1 MINSRM
7 RAINDQ
13 RPRSSLK
20 IGQSSQTDRSDT
32 SRDERSNK
40 RIKKSGPESP
50 RASRYFTSS
59 RLQPLEAIE
68 NDSEPSAKTPWHHNL
83 TREDSYVE
91 TIGGS
96 SVISSSNLTTAAG
109 SRVQEYRSVQCRSTV
124 KRSRRRR
131 RGPRRT
137 TLSPGES
144 DDDTVA
150 VAHRNIPPQQSPTLT
165 SPDCLSMNISD
176 APPHANISSD
186 LPLQSKRP
194 AANYVQSTPK
204 RYRLHNDS
212 EDELAKPG
220 TSTGGEATT
229 RPTSVTKLL
238 ARSPHSR
245 TRRGDIQPT
254 NFGSAMGRRNSIHSG
269 PKVDGVLLVAAACG
283 RSTWSAGKTDEPITL
298 HLDSGLARPS
308 HQDGQTSSWLEV
320 SKKSIHSAKHSNS
333 KSPIISIHRSNTNT
347 AIGGKLVLKFSDI
360 ANASIFIAWLHGVEH
375 LKEVSPSDLES
386 IFSIAMGEAKSFAS
400 KSKNSPVP
408 ISPVPFT
415 ANTPRPPQ
423 SSHRDPF
430 KGEPISPRRPKLKD
444 RMQGGLPILQEEV
457 KEEVKMKTEDVED
470 PFLESSRK
478 RKPETRQTRKSS
490 SEPLPLSWT
499 AQNPGWDKDWH
510 RSLVYP
516 STGKNRATVDKEDI
530 IRLDEGEFL
539 NDNLISFYL
548 RYLQVQLEKE
558 RPEILEKVYIFNT
571 FFFEKLR
578 SNRAKIN
585 YEGVKAWTA
594 RVDLLSYDYI
604 VVPVNENA
612 HWYLAIIYNAPRL
625 LPKEVK
631 AEVKAEASKKD
642 ESSSLQDAIIVED
655 NDPAVDVAENVSVKK
670 ASPVV
675 SLDHEVPRSTRSQ
688 AATGNGVVLLDDE
701 TVKNPEAPTKTN
713 KRKSTGGNQK
723 YSTEEPRIITLDSLG
738 AAHAATCKCLRDY
751 LVEEAKDKKAIDI
764 TDRPGGM
771 TARGIP
777 EQDNYCDCGVY
788 VLGYMENFLKDPDE
802 AVRRLLQKEA
812 SQWDIKPQQIRAKVR
827 DLLFD
832 FQKEQHLRLEKEK
845 DLKRKRRATKGPV
858 SSPQVAPS
866 SPQVPPRAPETPQA
880 NHGPK
885 STLANDTIPAESD
898 EPPQTDTTSA
908 YFAVASPEEPVYPQT
923 PTRNE
928 DPSFV
933 QPLREGSSNDSK
945 ISSSGDV
952 FHSARSSP
960 VDTAQQVLPDL
971 TTEGHPPRDE
981 RNRPKPPSTPNF
993 VQKLSE
999 SPEEAGPAP
1008 ISSTVKIHNSP
1019 SVALAT
1025 RQGASASPAPGSQSV
1040 FGGERIVMK
1049 SIEDPSPRERQH
1061 NMVERTI
1068 DLTG

>member
-1 MINSRM
+1 MINSRL
-7 RAINDQ
+7 RAINDR

-20 IGQSSQTDRSDT
+20 IGQPSQTDRSDT

-50 RASRYFTSS
+50 CVSRYFTSS

-68 NDSEPSAKTPWHHNL
+68 NDSEPSAKTPLQNNL

-109 SRVQEYRSVQCRSTV
+109 SRVQEYRSVQRRSTV

-131 RGPRRT
+131 RGPRRI

-144 DDDTVA
+144 DDDSVA
-150 VAHRNIPPQQSPTLT
+150 VAHRNLPPQQSPTLT
-165 SPDCLSMNISD
+165 SPDCLSMNIGD
-176 APPHANISSD
+176 GPPPPNISSD
-186 LPLQSKRP
+186 LALQSKRP
-194 AANYVQSTPK
+194 ATSYAQSTPK
-204 RYRLHNDS
+204 RYRLCNDS

-220 TSTGGEATT
+220 TSAGREVTA
-229 RPTSVTKLL
+229 RPTSVTKLV

-245 TRRGDIQPT
+245 TQRGDIPPT
-254 NFGSAMGRRNSIHSG
+254 NFGSAMVRRNLTRSG
-269 PKVDGVLLVAAACG
+269 LKVDGVLLVAAACG
-283 RSTWSAGKTDEPITL
+283 KSTWSAGKTDEPITL

-308 HQDGQTSSWLEV
+308 HQGGQTSSWLEV
-320 SKKSIHSAKHSNS
+320 SKKLIHSAKHSNS

-360 ANASIFIAWLHGVEH
+360 ANASVFIAWLHGVER

-386 IFSIAMGEAKSFAS
+386 ILSIAMGEAKSFAS

-423 SSHRDPF
+423 SSQRDPF
-430 KGEPISPRRPKLKD
+430 KGEPISPRRLKLKD
-444 RMQGGLPILQEEV
+444 RMQGGLPILPEEV

-478 RKPETRQTRKSS
+478 RKSETRQTRKSS
-490 SEPLPLSWT
+490 PEPLPLSWT

-631 AEVKAEASKKD
+631 AEVKTETSKKD
-642 ESSSLQDAIIVED
+642 ESSSLQDAIVVED

-675 SLDHEVPRSTRSQ
+675 SLDHEAPRSTRSQ

-701 TVKNPEAPTKTN
+701 TVKNPEAPAKTN
-713 KRKSTGGNQK
+713 KRKSIGGNQK

-777 EQDNYCDCGVY
+777 EQDNHCDCGVY

-832 FQKEQHLRLEKEK
+832 FQKEQHLRLEEEK

-880 NHGPK
+880 SHGPK
-885 STLANDTIPAESD
+885 STLVNDTVPAESE
-898 EPPQTDTTSA
+898 EPPQTGTTSA
-908 YFAVASPEEPVYPQT
+908 YFTVASPEELDHPQT

-960 VDTAQQVLPDL
+960 VDTAQQVLSDL

-981 RNRPKPPSTPNF
+981 RNRPKLPSTPNF

-999 SPEEAGPAP
+999 SPEEVSPAS
-1008 ISSTVKIHNSP
+1008 ISSTVKRHSSP

-1025 RQGASASPAPGSQSV
+1025 RQRASTSPAPGSQGV
-1040 FGGERIVMK
+1040 FDGERIVMK
-1049 SIEDPSPRERQH
+1049 SIEDR